1 MYVNGR
7 CLCHRNMIFKGLD
20 CSHLAAFF
28 TSNVSCSKLLP
39 TECCEGPILL
49 IAFCSLWTNAACMQ
63 KTAFKLELWGAY
75 PVTFYIFVLTDVIWK
90 WASVLNF
97 LWPSGGRW
105 NTEADGGETA
115 RIQPSLKRGWCRRG
129 SALVKVVSECEALL
143 WYLWYRV
150 FVFFFPLTACFV
162 AASSEVGMC
171 WLNKFPP
178 PEEGDSSANS
188 THPLHGKLLRCGVVK
203 PQVGAVV
210 CGRKL
215 HAPGPGEECMER
227 GRCQTWAEGE
237 KSIKGHC
244 NSHHSMKSLM
254 ERTYTSTRANQKVSE
269 ASTCSYHSF
278 LLSHSL
284 KAFWWFFSHFRRVK
298 RYWKIYL
305 FFFLADMVMSK
316 VY

>member
-28 TSNVSCSKLLP
+28 TSNVSRSKLLP
-39 TECCEGPILL
+39 TECCEGLILL
-49 IAFCSLWTNAACMQ
+49 IAFCSLRTNAACLQ

-143 WYLWYRV
+143 PLHCCGICGTG
-150 FVFFFPLTACFV
+150 FLSFFPLTACFA

-188 THPLHGKLLRCGVVK
+188 THPSHVKPLRCGVVK

-210 CGRKL
+210 CGRRL
-215 HAPGPGEECMER
+215 HAPGPGEECMEKASQGEGTLPDVSR
-227 GRCQTWAEGE
+227 GGKVYQRTLQPPPQHEILDGEDIHLYESKSEG
-237 KSIKGHC
+237 
-244 NSHHSMKSLM
+244 
-254 ERTYTSTRANQKVSE
+254 QWSE
-269 ASTCSYHSF
+269 HV
-278 LLSHSL
+278 LLSQLSL
-284 KAFWWFFSHFRRVK
+284 VPQSK
-298 RYWKIYL
+298 RLLVIL
-305 FFFLADMVMSK
+305 FTF
-316 VY
+316 